1 MWYFPLI
8 LHFQP
13 IAPLVD
19 YLNMKIK
26 IFNRSLSKT
35 VHFIK
40 EILKSNSHFYIYL
53 VQNKILLYFLCIL
66 LLKIVTNKFSLST
79 FFFFLIFSQSS
90 LLAFPIL
97 IKNLRYVFGK
107 RASFFKN
114 WEENQ
119 LMHVNLNFTQIL
131 NYF

>member
-79 FFFFLIFSQSS
+79 FFFFLNFLPVKFTCLSYPNKKFKICFREKSE
-90 LLAFPIL
+90 
-97 IKNLRYVFGK
+97 
-107 RASFFKN
+107 FFKN